1 MAGSYCTWIRAAGSL
16 AIAIDGGDTTAVS
29 LQRYCCQAF
38 PNSLH
43 SAVEQPCDCWSRAKD
58 TIRPTII
65 VPENNTGFFN
75 TLAGFFSRGRKKT
88 SLAPS
93 MSYWSIFER
102 NIVGLLA
109 DFARSEFQR
118 MANWPSYDFFN
129 RKWMNCTK
137 QALRFVYFSQ
147 FRFFDRNW
155 ASWPSVGIRACQIR
169 PILPLVDSSR
179 KLTNSS
185 LREQGTILNT
195 PGRKSLPKF

>member
-1 MAGSYCTWIRAAGSL
+1 MNTKRCLYISAYNTNDAWYARGTITL
-16 AIAIDGGDTTAVS
+16 F
-29 LQRYCCQAF
+29 F
-38 PNSLH
+38 PHNLFLSDL
-43 SAVEQPCDCWSRAKD
+43 
-58 TIRPTII
+58 RPTNMGS
-65 VPENNTGFFN
+65 ESETGFFN
-75 TLAGFFSRGRKKT
+75 TLAGFFLPGTLQVSP
-88 SLAPS
+88 AVS

-118 MANWPSYDFFN
+118 MAHWPSYDFFN

-185 LREQGTILNT
+185 LREQGTIINP

>member
-102 NIVGLLA
+102 DPVGLD
-109 DFARSEFQR
+109 DFACSKFQR
-118 MANWPSYDFFN
+118 MANWP
-129 RKWMNCTK
+129 K
-137 QALRFVYFSQ
+137 QGELHETGRL
-147 FRFFDRNW
+147 FRILLPGSIFRSKLGQL
-155 ASWPSVGIRACQIR
+155 AIRWNSSRQNR
-169 PILPLVDSSR
+169 PISLQVDWWDWP
-179 KLTNSS
+179 
-185 LREQGTILNT
+185 ILHA
-195 PGRKSLPKF
+195 RLL